1 MLSVHRINLVLDI
14 GANTGQFGIYLRNAG
29 YKGRIISF
37 EPLSSAR
44 TELLTSSRNDPLWD
58 VAPRAAIGSHDGQVE
73 INVAKN
79 SVSSSALNILEAH
92 IAADPESQFIGKELV
107 PLRRLDSIVFDY
119 LDAGS
124 RAFLKIDTQGY
135 EDQVLK
141 GATTLLGRIIGLQ
154 VELSLV
160 PLYEGQQLFDDL
172 SRRLRSLDFELWSI
186 APVFVDPK
194 TGRLLQADVTF
205 YRSRN

>member
-1 MLSVHRINLVLDI
+1 
-14 GANTGQFGIYLRNAG
+14 
-29 YKGRIISF
+29 
-37 EPLSSAR
+37 
-44 TELLTSSRNDPLWD
+44 
-58 VAPRAAIGSHDGQVE
+58 
-73 INVAKN
+73 
-79 SVSSSALNILEAH
+79 
-92 IAADPESQFIGKELV
+92 
-107 PLRRLDSIVFDY
+107 LDSIVFDY